1 MKLFVRLGA
10 LPSYSPTPLR
20 KVAILQRHG
29 CRFIFVVKRV
39 APETLGLLANRPRL
53 PDHVMVTYE
62 IKVGDYIRASL
73 YVAYDVVDVVEIDVV
88 PARRVVLHRLHGLQ
102 QVGLSLHGFWLR
114 WPWHVLLVISCR
126 RVLVGVAWDALH
138 CRIYARVAVGCVVV

>member
-1 MKLFVRLGA
+1 MKLSIRLDA
-10 LPSYSPTPLR
+10 LLSYSPAPLR
-20 KVAILQRHG
+20 KVAILQRHC

-62 IKVGDYIRASL
+62 IKVGNYVRAGL
-73 YVAYDVVDVVEIDVV
+73 YVAYDVVDVIEIDVI
-88 PARRVVLHRLHGLQ
+88 PARRIVLHRLHRLQ

-114 WPWHVLLVISCR
+114 WP
-126 RVLVGVAWDALH
+126 
-138 CRIYARVAVGCVVV
+138 